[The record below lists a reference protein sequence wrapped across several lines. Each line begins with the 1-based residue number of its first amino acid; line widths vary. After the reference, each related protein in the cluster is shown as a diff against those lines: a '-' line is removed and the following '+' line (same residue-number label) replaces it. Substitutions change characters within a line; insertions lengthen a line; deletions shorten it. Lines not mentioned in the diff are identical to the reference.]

1 MTKSLLKAAIFIFL
15 LTNIVFS
22 QGFKVDDTLNV
33 VTLQKVRVPDIPLV
47 LSAITKVNSISAEIL
62 NSSGSSILKLNEKQQ
77 FQKPASA
84 DVAAK
89 VVQQQGRGVT
99 VQTYFEPM
107 FEEPGVYYL
116 KLAINVTGEAGKAL
130 IADKYYMINV
140 NLPTLAAPVAV
151 RNNYFFGESPAF
163 SFAVR
168 EFTDQDKYSYKISD
182 GVSTIKEGAG
192 SFVNLTDLCNDPQ
205 NVGKVIK
212 IEGFYNNELMSYTD
226 PGTGNPVKASWDI
239 AIQKPG
245 LGDFSGWAT
254 LSEKDS
260 ENDAVWYISVENQA
274 SRQFLF
280 GYFGMTPS
288 GFVFAAPKFNQLR
301 VTSEPDNFI
310 QSVSQSK
317 KGQFPVVEI
326 AVNPAFLESMDIGTD
341 QDVRLTIQF
350 TTQFGEKVI
359 KKYRANV
366 IR

>member
-89 VVQQQGRGVT
+89 VAQQQGRGVT

-260 ENDAVWYISVENQA
+260 ENQA